1 MIDRPIRFDIER
13 LVEFRVADAKG
24 ATPHQ
29 GRTIN
34 ISSSGVLFHTDQ
46 QLAVGRKLEM
56 VVHMTQTSPDGVDVN
71 LYLLGTVV
79 RSGPGWAAAR
89 VRKHQILPTN
99 PPGTRPSKD
108 TGRGTAGGP

>member
-1 MIDRPIRFDIER
+1 
-13 LVEFRVADAKG
+13 
-24 ATPHQ
+24 
-29 GRTIN
+29 
-34 ISSSGVLFHTDQ
+34 
-46 QLAVGRKLEM
+46 
-56 VVHMTQTSPDGVDVN
+56 VDVN